1 MTADPLVGAG
11 SGRQRRSALAHPAVQ
26 PVLIAAALVA
36 TALLAIATQTIN
48 HDSAWYLDATAR
60 FLDGARLYDGII
72 EINPPLAFYL
82 TVPPVWFAETLG
94 IPAIPV
100 FFGYVFAVMGV
111 SLLVV
116 GRIVWAIPFG
126 RPAARATFLWTVFG
140 ALVLGSWFQIGQREH
155 FAIMLAMPYLVLAGV
170 RADAGQPSARLA
182 VAAGLMAALGFALKP
197 YFLLVPI
204 AVELALRIDRGA
216 GRRFLRPETAA
227 LGLAL
232 LAYAVVVWSTT
243 PLFFSRIVPWAMA
256 TYDALSV
263 PLSQVL
269 LRGELLLL
277 LLAVAVHLGYGRR
290 VPWSGMSTVVLSAC
304 AAFYAV
310 YVMQQKGFG
319 YHLFPTRTL
328 LIAAFG
334 TALVSQ
340 LWRPA
345 VAGSPQAKR
354 FVPSVVAGT
363 LLTFM
368 AVWMIGT
375 GGYANAFLK
384 RHLALVQGAAGGGP
398 VYVLSTNVSWTYPL
412 VNYARVKSASRFPTL
427 WLLPGVVQGLA
438 RPRAQSSTAKAK
450 LRAIETYLIDA
461 IVADFGANRP
471 TLVVVDIRKSKPYLA
486 GMPLD
491 YIEFLSRDPRFVRI
505 WARYEKIGA
514 TGSAQLYR
522 RR

>member
-1 MTADPLVGAG
+1 MTADPLARSRPAAPV
-11 SGRQRRSALAHPAVQ
+11 RRPIAVLAMP
-26 PVLIAAALVA
+26 PVLMAAALVA
-36 TALLAIATQTIN
+36 VAVLAIATQTIN
-48 HDSAWYLDATAR
+48 HDSAWYLEATAR
-60 FLDGARLYDGII
+60 FLDGARLYDDII

-82 TVPPVWFAETLG
+82 TVPPVWLAKTVG
-94 IPAIPV
+94 VSAIPV

-111 SLLVV
+111 SLFLV
-116 GRIVWAIPFG
+116 GRLVAAVPFA
-126 RPAARATFLWTVFG
+126 RPSAKATVLWTVFG

-155 FAIMLAMPYLVLAGV
+155 FAIMLAMPYLILAGV
-170 RADAGQPSARLA
+170 RADGGQPSARLS
-182 VAAGLMAALGFALKP
+182 VAAGLMAAAGFALKP

-204 AVELALRIDRGA
+204 AVELALRLDRGA
-216 GRRFLRPETAA
+216 ARRWFRPETVA

-232 LAYAVVVWSTT
+232 LAYAALVWSTT
-243 PLFFSRIVPWAMA
+243 PLFLTRIVPWAMA

-263 PLSQVL
+263 PLPQVL

-277 LLAVAVHLGYGRR
+277 LLAVAVHVRYGRR
-290 VPWSGMSTVVLSAC
+290 APWSGMSTVVLSAC

-319 YHLFPTRTL
+319 YHLFPARTL
-328 LIAAFG
+328 LIVAFV
-334 TALVSQ
+334 TALVSL
-340 LWRPA
+340 LWRPT
-345 VAGSPQAKR
+345 VAGSPPATR
-354 FVPSVVAGT
+354 FAPSVIAGA

-368 AVWMIGT
+368 TVWMIGT
-375 GGYANAFLK
+375 GGYSNAFLD
-384 RHLALVQGAAGGGP
+384 RHLARVQAAAGGGP
-398 VYVLSTNVSWTYPL
+398 VHVLSTNVSWTYPL
-412 VNYARVKSASRFPTL
+412 VNYARVESASRFPTL

-438 RPRAQSSTAKAK
+438 RPPAEAATAKAE

-461 IVADFGANRP
+461 IIADFEAHRP

-505 WARYEKIGA
+505 WARYEMIGA